1 MRWGPVS
8 ARLRNSQLSVG
19 CDNHQAGLGVMQ
31 PMHSVNQYMQ
41 PGYEGFLHHSVPTM
55 AEMLRAGGYHTYM
68 AGKWH
73 LGIPRHTWPVAR
85 GFDRSYAFLGGG
97 ASHFHDA
104 RPLSAGETLQTQYV
118 EDDQAIDDLPEDF
131 YSSRTYV
138 DKMIE
143 YTSSQDDDK
152 PFLAYLAFTA
162 PHDPLQVPDEWLDRY
177 KGRYDDGYDA
187 EIGRM
192 IDSLRELGK
201 LDDTV
206 IFFLSDNGANPKEPH
221 FYTPN
226 TVEQIERDFDN
237 SLDNYGRIGSFISV
251 GGAWAE
257 VSNTPLSY
265 FKTTTYEGGIQTP
278 LIVAGGPVEK
288 RGIVTDQML
297 HVADIVPTMLE
308 LAGLERP
315 TERNGEAVPELYG
328 RSLAPMLTGASDG
341 PVRGEDDALCFEMIE
356 CRSVLKGNWKSVLM
370 VPPYGTGERWEL
382 YNLGDDPR
390 EKHDL
395 AEQMPEKVAE
405 MQAAWDEYAE
415 RVGYIEGNGVS
426 AVGELGGV
434 ERFFEYRLPED

>member
-1 MRWGPVS
+1 M
-8 ARLRNSQLSVG
+8 
-19 CDNHQAGLGVMQ
+19 
-31 PMHSVNQYMQ
+31 
-41 PGYEGFLHHSVPTM
+41 
-55 AEMLRAGGYHTYM
+55 
-68 AGKWH
+68 
-73 LGIPRHTWPVAR
+73 
-85 GFDRSYAFLGGG
+85 
-97 ASHFHDA
+97 
-104 RPLSAGETLQTQYV
+104 
-118 EDDQAIDDLPEDF
+118 
-131 YSSRTYV
+131 
-138 DKMIE
+138 
-143 YTSSQDDDK
+143 
-152 PFLAYLAFTA
+152 
-162 PHDPLQVPDEWLDRY
+162 PDEWLDRY

-315 TERNGEAVPELYG
+315 TERNGEAVPELY
-328 RSLAPMLTGASDG
+328 
-341 PVRGEDDALCFEMIE
+341 
-356 CRSVLKGNWKSVLM
+356 
-370 VPPYGTGERWEL
+370 
-382 YNLGDDPR
+382 NLGDDPR

>member
-1 MRWGPVS
+1 M
-8 ARLRNSQLSVG
+8 
-19 CDNHQAGLGVMQ
+19 
-31 PMHSVNQYMQ
+31 
-41 PGYEGFLHHSVPTM
+41 
-55 AEMLRAGGYHTYM
+55 
-68 AGKWH
+68 
-73 LGIPRHTWPVAR
+73 AR

-177 KGRYDDGYDA
+177 KGRYDDGYDAVRGTRLTRMKELGLVAEDVEPNPGSGLFPEWDELDEAGRVEQARKMEIYAAMVEYTDA

>member
-1 MRWGPVS
+1 MRVRGVDEDV
-8 ARLRNSQLSVG
+8 LVRNGNTRADFLLAL
-19 CDNHQAGLGVMQ
+19 QAFQ
-31 PMHSVNQYMQ
+31 R
-41 PGYEGFLHHSVPTM
+41 HH
-55 AEMLRAGGYHTYM
+55 L
-68 AGKWH
+68 
-73 LGIPRHTWPVAR
+73 
-85 GFDRSYAFLGGG
+85 
-97 ASHFHDA
+97 
-104 RPLSAGETLQTQYV
+104 
-118 EDDQAIDDLPEDF
+118 
-131 YSSRTYV
+131 
-138 DKMIE
+138 
-143 YTSSQDDDK
+143 
-152 PFLAYLAFTA
+152 
-162 PHDPLQVPDEWLDRY
+162 
-177 KGRYDDGYDA
+177 
-187 EIGRM
+187 
-192 IDSLRELGK
+192 
-201 LDDTV
+201 
-206 IFFLSDNGANPKEPH
+206 
-221 FYTPN
+221 
-226 TVEQIERDFDN
+226 EQIERDFDN

-265 FKTTTYEGGIQTP
+265 VKTTTYEGGIQTP